1 MIAARAR
8 IAGPCRAAARAARGG
23 PRPRRALTP
32 FQCAPGPGILGAV
45 ARRISSPHLVG
56 RAGQL
61 AALEAARDNAA
72 GGIPSIS
79 LIAGEPGIGKS
90 RLVAELVQRTDASRF
105 TVLRGDCVQLE
116 EGECPYLPIAAALR
130 GIASAIAADPP
141 GWLAPGAREELAR
154 VLPDLVPGG
163 ADAAAADA
171 AYSPGRLHE
180 LLLGLLRGLSRTRPV
195 LLVVEDLHWADRST
209 RDLIAYVARNMQD
222 EQLALVVT
230 YRDGHDPRA
239 PLGQLVA
246 ELLRR
251 ETVTCHRLLAL
262 TREESA
268 AVLAGILG
276 EPAAAALAD
285 EVFAKSH
292 GNPFYAEELLAA
304 RTGDGVGRLPES
316 LREVVLARCG
326 SLSGDALAI
335 VRLAAA
341 AGRPMTPELVDAAR
355 VPEPRASEAIREA
368 IAHHV
373 LAADPGS
380 GTIAFRHAIVREVV
394 YDDLLPG
401 ERRPLH
407 AALARALD
415 GGEGAH
421 PSELA
426 HHWSAAGE
434 LPAALAAAIGAA
446 RAAARAY
453 ASEEAAE
460 QFASALA
467 LWERVEPAAR
477 PAGADRIELLAGAA
491 EAARATGDFDR
502 AVGYCRA
509 ALDALDP
516 GADPIRAARLHERI
530 GRYRAW
536 DLEGSLAC
544 YARALE
550 LLPDGPGADRAR
562 VLGDEALALMLLV
575 RWGDARERCEQALAA
590 AIPAGAKAEEGY
602 ARATLGLVLAHA
614 GELEAG
620 ERELERAVALV
631 EVHSDAEDCAR
642 AYMHLAEVER
652 LRGRYAAAL
661 EHTARGIAVARR
673 LGAHAAFGTFMA
685 VNLAED
691 MFLLGRWDEAAAQLR
706 ELEALPL
713 PATAELYRDTVA
725 GQLAAARGELDAA
738 EALLGRASA
747 RRDGGVPAEL
757 LPGLGAGL
765 AELALARGEPEEAR
779 RHVDEALAAI
789 GDAAERL
796 YTPALYAA
804 GLRAAADLA
813 ERPGT
818 RARAA
823 ARERA
828 RDLAHELRA
837 LVETPDA
844 GPAPASAR
852 AHAALGEAE
861 LTRALGE
868 PDPAAWT
875 VASRAWERLEHPYP
889 AAYARFREA
898 EAHVRS
904 GGARPAAAEAL
915 AAARVAAGALG
926 AAPLARDADA
936 LARAARLLRE
946 DAAAVAPD
954 REHDGLGLTRR
965 ELEVLRL
972 VADGLS
978 NRQIASRLYI
988 SDNTAGVHVSH
999 ILSKLDVPNRAAA
1012 AGVAHR
1018 AGLLDAPHP

>member
-1 MIAARAR
+1 M
-8 IAGPCRAAARAARGG
+8 
-23 PRPRRALTP
+23 
-32 FQCAPGPGILGAV
+32 
-45 ARRISSPHLVG
+45 
-56 RAGQL
+56 
-61 AALEAARDNAA
+61 
-72 GGIPSIS
+72 
-79 LIAGEPGIGKS
+79 
-90 RLVAELVQRTDASRF
+90 
-105 TVLRGDCVQLE
+105 
-116 EGECPYLPIAAALR
+116 
-130 GIASAIAADPP
+130 
-141 GWLAPGAREELAR
+141 
-154 VLPDLVPGG
+154 
-163 ADAAAADA
+163 
-171 AYSPGRLHE
+171 
-180 LLLGLLRGLSRTRPV
+180 
-195 LLVVEDLHWADRST
+195 
-209 RDLIAYVARNMQD
+209 
-222 EQLALVVT
+222 
-230 YRDGHDPRA
+230 
-239 PLGQLVA
+239 
-246 ELLRR
+246 
-251 ETVTCHRLLAL
+251 
-262 TREESA
+262 
-268 AVLAGILG
+268 
-276 EPAAAALAD
+276 
-285 EVFAKSH
+285 
-292 GNPFYAEELLAA
+292 
-304 RTGDGVGRLPES
+304 
-316 LREVVLARCG
+316 
-326 SLSGDALAI
+326 
-335 VRLAAA
+335 
-341 AGRPMTPELVDAAR
+341 
-355 VPEPRASEAIREA
+355 
-368 IAHHV
+368 
-373 LAADPGS
+373 
-380 GTIAFRHAIVREVV
+380 
-394 YDDLLPG
+394 
-401 ERRPLH
+401 
-407 AALARALD
+407 
-415 GGEGAH
+415 
-421 PSELA
+421 
-426 HHWSAAGE
+426 
-434 LPAALAAAIGAA
+434 
-446 RAAARAY
+446 
-453 ASEEAAE
+453 
-460 QFASALA
+460 
-467 LWERVEPAAR
+467 
-477 PAGADRIELLAGAA
+477 
-491 EAARATGDFDR
+491 
-502 AVGYCRA
+502 GYCRA

-915 AAARVAAGALG
+915 AAARVGRRRARSRPAGPRRRCPREGRAAAPRGRPRRRTRSRARRARAHAARARGAAARRRRTQQPADRQPPLHQRQHRG
-926 AAPLARDADA
+926 RARLAHPVQARRAQPRRGGGRGPPGRTAGRAAPLTTPTPQ
-936 LARAARLLRE
+936 E
-946 DAAAVAPD
+946 APPWP
-954 REHDGLGLTRR
+954 
-965 ELEVLRL
+965 
-972 VADGLS
+972 S
-978 NRQIASRLYI
+978 S
-988 SDNTAGVHVSH
+988 
-999 ILSKLDVPNRAAA
+999 
-1012 AGVAHR
+1012 
-1018 AGLLDAPHP
+1018 